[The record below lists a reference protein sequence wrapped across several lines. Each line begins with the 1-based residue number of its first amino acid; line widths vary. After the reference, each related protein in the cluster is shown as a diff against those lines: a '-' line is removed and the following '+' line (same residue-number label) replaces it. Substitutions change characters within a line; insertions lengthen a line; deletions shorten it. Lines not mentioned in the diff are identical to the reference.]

1 MGFAVIDHQVTVS
14 IESLDDL
21 FVSRDASSNQA
32 ERRDDLFGFEII
44 DELETLTI
52 RHRPIIK
59 TENDRFWREID
70 LFWP

>member
-1 MGFAVIDHQVTVS
+1 
-14 IESLDDL
+14 
-21 FVSRDASSNQA
+21 
-32 ERRDDLFGFEII
+32 
-44 DELETLTI
+44 LTI